1 MPYNPGIIIPDSLVT
16 GIDSQGNDHKETWYT
31 KNNRVE
37 AKKMTRITHVLIK
50 E

>member
-16 GIDSQGNDHKETWYT
+16 GIDYQGNDHEETWYT

-37 AKKMTRITHVLIK
+37 AEKNTTIMHVLAK

>member
-1 MPYNPGIIIPDSLVT
+1 MRDNPCIIIPDSLVT
-16 GIDSQGNDHKETWYT
+16 GIDYQGNDHKETWYT

-37 AKKMTRITHVLIK
+37 AENDTRITHVLIK